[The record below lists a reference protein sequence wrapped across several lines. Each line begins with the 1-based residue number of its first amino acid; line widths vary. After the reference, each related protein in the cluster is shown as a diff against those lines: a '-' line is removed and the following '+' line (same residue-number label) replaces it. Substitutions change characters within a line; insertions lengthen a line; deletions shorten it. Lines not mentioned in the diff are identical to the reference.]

1 MAEDSLLY
9 GERNGEGDPC
19 TCFLLDDSL
28 MSGSPAW
35 TNLCFFC
42 EEGLTLMRSTV
53 TCWAAPDGAIVLG
66 GSPPH
71 RRTSPTQTEPSPPT
85 TRHLARPI
93 PMVSTVS
100 LTFMGRY

>member
-42 EEGLTLMRSTV
+42 EEGLTLIHRH
-53 TCWAAPDGAIVLG
+53 VLG
-66 GSPPH
+66 GPG
-71 RRTSPTQTEPSPPT
+71 RGNCAGRFT
-85 TRHLARPI
+85 TA
-93 PMVSTVS
+93 SS
-100 LTFMGRY
+100 D